1 MDHPEKLASCK
12 SSWMANLIGP
22 CRNPGYR
29 VRRFM
34 EDLRMG
40 IRVNTNVASLNA
52 QRHLY
57 NTTVKFQKSME
68 RLSSGMRIN
77 RSGDDAAGLA
87 ISESLKSDIRALQQA
102 SRNAADGISLV
113 QVAEGSLDEVNNI
126 LLRLRELA
134 EQSATET
141 LGEDERTYLDSE
153 FQELLQ
159 EIDRIST
166 TAEFNGIMLLDGSS
180 QILDVQVGIGTDAAT
195 SAVPIDLTQIISSD
209 DLNLTFN
216 TNPAI
221 GVNILGTNGDTAR
234 AVIGLVEAAT
244 GTVSSVRSGFGAAQ
258 NRLESSI
265 RNIGMTAENLAAAN
279 SRIRDVDVALETSN
293 MTSLQILQQAG
304 VSILSQSNMTSQLA
318 LNLMGA

>member
-1 MDHPEKLASCK
+1 
-12 SSWMANLIGP
+12 
-22 CRNPGYR
+22 
-29 VRRFM
+29 M

-40 IRVNTNVASLNA
+40 IRVNTNIASLNA

-57 NTTVKFQKSME
+57 NTTMKFQKSME

-141 LGEDERTYLDSE
+141 LGENERTYLDGE

-159 EIDRIST
+159 EIDRISI
-166 TAEFNGIMLLDGSS
+166 TAEFNGIMLLNNGVGG
-180 QILDVQVGIGTDAAT
+180 QVLNVQVGIGTDAAT
-195 SAVPIDLTQIISSD
+195 SAVPIDLTQVISSD
-209 DLNLTFN
+209 ALALTFA
-216 TNPAI
+216 TDGS
-221 GVNILGTNGDTAR
+221 GVNILGTNGAVAR
-234 AVIGLVEAAT
+234 ATIGLIEAAT

-258 NRLESSI
+258 NRLETTI
-265 RNIGMTAENLAAAN
+265 RNIGMTAENLSAAN

-318 LNLMGA
+318 LSLMGN

>member
-1 MDHPEKLASCK
+1 
-12 SSWMANLIGP
+12 
-22 CRNPGYR
+22 
-29 VRRFM
+29 
-34 EDLRMG
+34 MG
-40 IRVNTNVASLNA
+40 IRINTNVGSLNA

-57 NTTVKFQKSME
+57 NTTMGFQKSME

-113 QVAEGSLDEVNNI
+113 QTAEGSLDEVNSI

-134 EQSATET
+134 EQAATET
-141 LGEDERTYLDSE
+141 LGEDERVYLNNE
-153 FQELLQ
+153 FQELLD

-166 TAEFNGIMLLDGSS
+166 TAEFNGIKLLDGS
-180 QILDVQVGIGTDAAT
+180 QAILDVQVGIGTDAST
-195 SAVPIDLTQIISSD
+195 SAVPIDLTQIISASE
-209 DLNLTFN
+209 LNLTSGGAALSI
-216 TNPAI
+216 T
-221 GVNILGTNGDTAR
+221 GTDGDAAR
-234 AVIGLVEAAT
+234 VAIGLVEAAT
-244 GTVSSVRSGFGAAQ
+244 GTVSSVRAGFGAAQ
-258 NRLESSI
+258 NRLETSI
-265 RNIGMTAENLAAAN
+265 RNIGMTSENLAAAN

-318 LNLMGA
+318 LKLLGA

>member
-1 MDHPEKLASCK
+1 
-12 SSWMANLIGP
+12 
-22 CRNPGYR
+22 
-29 VRRFM
+29 
-34 EDLRMG
+34 MG

-57 NTTVKFQKSME
+57 NTTTKFQKSME

-141 LGEDERTYLDSE
+141 LGDEERQYLDSE
-153 FQELLQ
+153 FQELLM

-180 QILDVQVGIGTDAAT
+180 STLQVQVGIGTDAST
-195 SAVPIDLTQIISSD
+195 SAVPIDLNQIISSD
-209 DLNLTFN
+209 DLMLTFGGAN
-216 TNPAI
+216 
-221 GVNILGTNGDTAR
+221 GVNILGTTDGANAR
-234 AVIGLVEAAT
+234 SVIGLVEAAT
-244 GTVSSVRSGFGAAQ
+244 ATVSSVRSGFGAAQ

-318 LNLMGA
+318 LNLMGN

>member
-1 MDHPEKLASCK
+1 
-12 SSWMANLIGP
+12 
-22 CRNPGYR
+22 
-29 VRRFM
+29 
-34 EDLRMG
+34 MG
-40 IRVNTNVASLNA
+40 IRVNTNVGSLNA

-57 NTTVKFQKSME
+57 NTTMKFQKSME

-134 EQSATET
+134 EQAATET
-141 LGEDERTYLDSE
+141 LGEDERGYLNSE
-153 FQELLQ
+153 FQELLD
-159 EIDRIST
+159 EIDRIGT
-166 TAEFNGIMLLDGSS
+166 TAEFNGIPLLDGTAST
-180 QILDVQVGIGTDAAT
+180 LDVQVGIGTVTAT
-195 SAVPIDLTQIISSD
+195 STVPIDLTQVISAT
-209 DLNLTFN
+209 DLGLAT
-216 TNPAI
+216 A
-221 GVNILGTNGDTAR
+221 GVNVVITGTDGTAAR

-244 GTVSSVRSGFGAAQ
+244 GTVSSVRAGFGAAQ
-258 NRLESSI
+258 NRLETSI
-265 RNIGMTAENLAAAN
+265 RNIGMTAENLSAAN

-304 VSILSQSNMTSQLA
+304 VSVLTQANMTSQLA
-318 LNLMGA
+318 LKLLQG

>member
-1 MDHPEKLASCK
+1 
-12 SSWMANLIGP
+12 
-22 CRNPGYR
+22 
-29 VRRFM
+29 
-34 EDLRMG
+34 MG
-40 IRVNTNVASLNA
+40 IRINTNVGSLNA

-57 NTTVKFQKSME
+57 NTTMGFQKSME

-102 SRNAADGISLV
+102 SRNAADGVSLV

-134 EQSATET
+134 EQAATET
-141 LGEDERTYLDSE
+141 LGEEERVYLNSE
-153 FQELLQ
+153 FQELLD
-159 EIDRIST
+159 EINRIST
-166 TAEFNGIMLLDGSS
+166 TAEFNGIKLLDGS
-180 QILDVQVGIGTDAAT
+180 QAQLDVQVGIGTDAST

-209 DLNLTFN
+209 ELNLT
-216 TNPAI
+216 I
-221 GVNILGTNGDTAR
+221 GGAALSITGTDGDAAR
-234 AVIGLVEAAT
+234 VAIGLVEAAT
-244 GTVSSVRSGFGAAQ
+244 ATVSSVRAGFGAAQ
-258 NRLESSI
+258 NRLETSI

-318 LNLMGA
+318 LKLLGA

>member
-1 MDHPEKLASCK
+1 
-12 SSWMANLIGP
+12 
-22 CRNPGYR
+22 
-29 VRRFM
+29 
-34 EDLRMG
+34 MG
-40 IRVNTNVASLNA
+40 IRVNTNIGSLNA

-57 NTTVKFQKSME
+57 NTTTKFQKSME

-141 LGEDERTYLDSE
+141 IGSDEREYLNDE

-159 EIDRIST
+159 EINRIST
-166 TAEFNGIMLLDGSS
+166 TAEFNGIMLLDGTATT
-180 QILDVQVGIGTDAAT
+180 LDVQVGIGTVAGT
-195 SAVPIDLTQIISSD
+195 STVPIDLNQIISANDLSLTYDTAFGSD
-209 DLNLTFN
+209 
-216 TNPAI
+216 
-221 GVNILGTNGDTAR
+221 GVNVLGTNGDAAR
-234 AVIGLVEAAT
+234 VAIGLVEAAT
-244 GTVSSVRSGFGAAQ
+244 ATVSSVRAGFGAAQ
-258 NRLESSI
+258 NRLETSI
-265 RNIGMTAENLAAAN
+265 RNIGMTAENLSAAN

-318 LNLMGA
+318 LSLMGN

>member
-1 MDHPEKLASCK
+1 
-12 SSWMANLIGP
+12 
-22 CRNPGYR
+22 
-29 VRRFM
+29 
-34 EDLRMG
+34 MG
-40 IRVNTNVASLNA
+40 IRINTNVGSLNA

-57 NTTVKFQKSME
+57 NTTMGFQKSME

-102 SRNAADGISLV
+102 SRNAADGVSLV

-134 EQSATET
+134 EQAATET
-141 LGEDERTYLDSE
+141 LGEDERVYLDNE
-153 FQELLQ
+153 FQELLD

-166 TAEFNGIMLLDGSS
+166 TAEFNGIKLLDGS
-180 QILDVQVGIGTDAAT
+180 QAVLDVQVGIGTDAST
-195 SAVPIDLTQIISSD
+195 SAVPIDLTQVISAEQ
-209 DLNLTFN
+209 LNLT
-216 TNPAI
+216 T
-221 GVNILGTNGDTAR
+221 GGSILSITGTDGDAAR
-234 AVIGLVEAAT
+234 VAIGLVEAAT
-244 GTVSSVRSGFGAAQ
+244 ATVSSVRAGFGAAQ
-258 NRLESSI
+258 NRLETSI

-318 LNLMGA
+318 LKLLGG